1 MTETQTPTG
10 TGARPAADASASTP
24 HTEAEA
30 EAEAEAETTCA
41 AGVASEATCAAGVAS
56 EAASDAGSTSEAASD
71 AGSTSEAASDAGST
85 SEAASDAGSAGEVEW
100 YQQPL
105 PTDAEAAADPAL
117 APPPLTPAQAFDAL
131 YSYCAPTL
139 VQQTYLLTGSL
150 RQARDAVERAFQ
162 QAWQRWPEVALDR
175 DPAGWVR
182 AVAHDCA
189 LSPWHQLRH
198 RLPVSFRGPEPG
210 PAPESASATAP
221 TDPTGRALLAELQ
234 KLRPPY
240 RRALVLYDGV
250 GLDLPETAA
259 ETEASTPATAGRVQ
273 YARAVVTACLPE
285 AATPED
291 LHRLL
296 TELAADVRPR
306 PTRPIVLRTRADLRA
321 RRWIHAAVVFASV
334 LLTATALTLRTAPD
348 HYEPPVPPGAPVSGV
363 PPQAVPGP
371 LSGKQLK
378 LRSKLRAAT
387 TAGPER
393 LHPEAR

>member
-1 MTETQTPTG
+1 MTETQAPTDA
-10 TGARPAADASASTP
+10 GARPDAEACAPTP
-24 HTEAEA
+24 DTEAEA
-30 EAEAEAETTCA
+30 TCA
-41 AGVASEATCAAGVAS
+41 
-56 EAASDAGSTSEAASD
+56 
-71 AGSTSEAASDAGST
+71 
-85 SEAASDAGSAGEVEW
+85 AGEVEW

-105 PTDAEAAADPAL
+105 STAAEAAADPEL

-162 QAWQRWPEVALDR
+162 QAWQRWPEVAVDP

-189 LSPWHQLRH
+189 LSPWHRLRH
-198 RLPVSFRGPEPG
+198 RLPVPFRGREPG
-210 PAPESASATAP
+210 PAPASASASA
-221 TDPTGRALLAELQ
+221 DPTGRALLAELQ

-273 YARAVVTACLPE
+273 YARAVVTASLPE
-285 AATPED
+285 PATAED
-291 LHRLL
+291 LPRLL

-306 PTRPIVLRTRADLRA
+306 PTRPIVLRTKADLRA

-334 LLTATALTLRTAPD
+334 LLTTTALTLRTAPD

-371 LSGKQLK
+371 LSHKQLK

-387 TAGPER
+387 AAGPER
-393 LHPEAR
+393 LQPEAR

>member
-30 EAEAEAETTCA
+30 ETMCA
-41 AGVASEATCAAGVAS
+41 VGVAS
-56 EAASDAGSTSEAASD
+56 EAASAVGVASEAGSASEA
-71 AGSTSEAASDAGST
+71 GC
-85 SEAASDAGSAGEVEW
+85 DAGSAGEVEW
-100 YQQPL
+100 YQEPL
-105 PTDAEAAADPAL
+105 STDAEAAADPTL

-162 QAWQRWPEVALDR
+162 QAWQRWPEVAVDR

-189 LSPWHQLRH
+189 LSPWHQVRH
-198 RLPVSFRGPEPG
+198 RLTVPFRGPEPG
-210 PAPESASATAP
+210 PAPAATPTSATAP

-285 AATPED
+285 PATPED

-296 TELAADVRPR
+296 TGLAADVRPR

-321 RRWIHAAVVFASV
+321 RRWIHAAVVFASM

-348 HYEPPVPPGAPVSGV
+348 HYEPPIPPGAPVSGV

>member
-1 MTETQTPTG
+1 MTEAQAPTDA
-10 TGARPAADASASTP
+10 GARPVADACTP
-24 HTEAEA
+24 TPDTEAEA
-30 EAEAEAETTCA
+30 EATCD
-41 AGVASEATCAAGVAS
+41 AGAAS
-56 EAASDAGSTSEAASD
+56 EAAC
-71 AGSTSEAASDAGST
+71 
-85 SEAASDAGSAGEVEW
+85 DAGSADEVEW

-105 PTDAEAAADPAL
+105 LTDAEAAADPAL

-139 VQQTYLLTGSL
+139 VQQTYLLTGTL
-150 RQARDAVERAFQ
+150 RQARDAVERAFE
-162 QAWQRWPEVALDR
+162 QAWQRWPEVAVDR

-198 RLPVSFRGPEPG
+198 RLPVPFRGPEPG
-210 PAPESASATAP
+210 PAPASAP

-285 AATPED
+285 PATPED

-334 LLTATALTLRTAPD
+334 LLTTTALTLRTAPD
-348 HYEPPVPPGAPVSGV
+348 HYEP
-363 PPQAVPGP
+363 
-371 LSGKQLK
+371 
-378 LRSKLRAAT
+378 
-387 TAGPER
+387 
-393 LHPEAR
+393 

>member
-1 MTETQTPTG
+1 MTGAQAPADTG
-10 TGARPAADASASTP
+10 TGPVPVASVPDDSVPDDSASG
-24 HTEAEA
+24 TEAEDGC
-30 EAEAEAETTCA
+30 EAGPPSEVEGDA
-41 AGVASEATCAAGVAS
+41 VA
-56 EAASDAGSTSEAASD
+56 
-71 AGSTSEAASDAGST
+71 
-85 SEAASDAGSAGEVEW
+85 AGEVEW
-100 YQQPL
+100 YEQPL
-105 PTDAEAAADPAL
+105 STDAEAAADPAL

-131 YSYCAPTL
+131 YAYCAPAL

-162 QAWQRWPEVALDR
+162 QAWQCWPEVAVDR

-198 RLPVSFRGPEPG
+198 RLPVPFRSPEPG
-210 PAPESASATAP
+210 PEPTP
-221 TDPTGRALLAELQ
+221 TDPAGRALLAELQ
-234 KLRPPY
+234 RLRPPY

-250 GLDLPETAA
+250 GLDLPEAAA
-259 ETEASTPATAGRVQ
+259 ETEASTPATAGRVE

-285 AATPED
+285 PAAPEE

-306 PTRPIVLRTRADLRA
+306 PTRPIALRTRADLRA
-321 RRWIHAAVVFASV
+321 RRWIYAAVVFAGV
-334 LLTATALTLRTAPD
+334 LLTTTALTLRTAPD

-363 PPQAVPGP
+363 PPRVAPGP
-371 LSGKQLK
+371 LSAKQLK

-387 TAGPER
+387 AAGPER

>member
-1 MTETQTPTG
+1 MTETQAPTDAEAG
-10 TGARPAADASASTP
+10 PA
-24 HTEAEA
+24 AEA
-30 EAEAEAETTCA
+30 EATCA
-41 AGVASEATCAAGVAS
+41 VGAAG
-56 EAASDAGSTSEAASD
+56 EAGCDADST
-71 AGSTSEAASDAGST
+71 
-85 SEAASDAGSAGEVEW
+85 GEVEW

-105 PTDAEAAADPAL
+105 STDAEAAADPAL

-162 QAWQRWPEVALDR
+162 QAWQRWPEVAVDP

-189 LSPWHQLRH
+189 LSPWHRLRH
-198 RLPVSFRGPEPG
+198 RLPVPFRGREPG
-210 PAPESASATAP
+210 PAPASASKSA
-221 TDPTGRALLAELQ
+221 DPTGRALLAGLQ
-234 KLRPPY
+234 NLRPPY

-259 ETEASTPATAGRVQ
+259 ESEASTPATAGRVR

-285 AATPED
+285 PATPDD

-334 LLTATALTLRTAPD
+334 LLTTTALTLRTAPD
-348 HYEPPVPPGAPVSGV
+348 RYEPPVPPGAPVSGV

-371 LSGKQLK
+371 LSHKQLK
-378 LRSKLRAAT
+378 LRSKLRAAMA
-387 TAGPER
+387 AGPGR

>member
-1 MTETQTPTG
+1 MTETQAP
-10 TGARPAADASASTP
+10 
-24 HTEAEA
+24 TEAEA
-30 EAEAEAETTCA
+30 EAEATCA
-41 AGVASEATCAAGVAS
+41 ADVAS
-56 EAASDAGSTSEAASD
+56 EAASDAGGASETGCDAS
-71 AGSTSEAASDAGST
+71 
-85 SEAASDAGSAGEVEW
+85 SAGEVEW

-105 PTDAEAAADPAL
+105 STDAEAAADPAL
-117 APPPLTPAQAFDAL
+117 APPLLTPAQAFDAL

-162 QAWQRWPEVALDR
+162 QAWQRWPEVAVDR
-175 DPAGWVR
+175 DPAGWMR

-189 LSPWHQLRH
+189 LSPWHRLRH
-198 RLPVSFRGPEPG
+198 RLPVPFRGPAPGPEPG
-210 PAPESASATAP
+210 PGPAPASAP

-234 KLRPPY
+234 RLRPPY

-285 AATPED
+285 PATPEE

-296 TELAADVRPR
+296 NELAADVRPR

-334 LLTATALTLRTAPD
+334 LLTTTALTLRTAPD

-371 LSGKQLK
+371 LSHKQLK
-378 LRSKLRAAT
+378 LRSKLGAAT
-387 TAGPER
+387 AAGPER

>member
-1 MTETQTPTG
+1 MTETQAP
-10 TGARPAADASASTP
+10 
-24 HTEAEA
+24 TEA
-30 EAEAEAETTCA
+30 
-41 AGVASEATCAAGVAS
+41 EATCAAGVAS
-56 EAASDAGSTSEAASD
+56 ETASDAGVAGETAGD
-71 AGSTSEAASDAGST
+71 AGVAGET
-85 SEAASDAGSAGEVEW
+85 AGETGCDAGSAGEVEW

-105 PTDAEAAADPAL
+105 STDAEAAADPAL

-162 QAWQRWPEVALDR
+162 QAWQRWPEVAVDR
-175 DPAGWVR
+175 DPAGWLR

-189 LSPWHQLRH
+189 LSPWHRLRH
-198 RLPVSFRGPEPG
+198 RLPVPFRGPESEPEPEPEPGPG
-210 PAPESASATAP
+210 PAPTSAP

-234 KLRPPY
+234 RLRPPY

-273 YARAVVTACLPE
+273 YARAVVTAYLPE
-285 AATPED
+285 PTTPEE

-296 TELAADVRPR
+296 NELAADVRPR
-306 PTRPIVLRTRADLRA
+306 PTLPIVLRTRADLRA

-334 LLTATALTLRTAPD
+334 LLTTTALTLRTAPD
-348 HYEPPVPPGAPVSGV
+348 HYEPPVPPGDPVSGV
-363 PPQAVPGP
+363 PPQVVPGP
-371 LSGKQLK
+371 LSHKQLK

-387 TAGPER
+387 AAGPER

>member
-1 MTETQTPTG
+1 MTETQTG

-30 EAEAEAETTCA
+30 ETMCA
-41 AGVASEATCAAGVAS
+41 AGVASEATCAVGVAS
-56 EAASDAGSTSEAASD
+56 EAGSASEAGCD
-71 AGSTSEAASDAGST
+71 V
-85 SEAASDAGSAGEVEW
+85 GSAGEVEW
-100 YQQPL
+100 YQEPL
-105 PTDAEAAADPAL
+105 STDAEAAADPTL

-162 QAWQRWPEVALDR
+162 QAWQRWPEVAVDR

-189 LSPWHQLRH
+189 LSPWHQVRH
-198 RLPVSFRGPEPG
+198 RLPVPFRGPEPG
-210 PAPESASATAP
+210 PAPAATPTSATAP

-285 AATPED
+285 PATPED

-296 TELAADVRPR
+296 TGLAADVRPR

-321 RRWIHAAVVFASV
+321 RRWIHAAVVFASM

-348 HYEPPVPPGAPVSGV
+348 HYEPPIPPGTPVSGV